1 MHIVNPKDTHTHKER
16 VIVKSQEKIYNG
28 IPINTKL
35 IQKREKE
42 GNEQRTNRTSKVKK
56 LMVDLMAP

>member
-1 MHIVNPKDTHTHKER
+1 MHIVNLRTLHIKER

-35 IQKREKE
+35 IQKKKK
-42 GNEQRTNRTSKVKK
+42 GNEQRTNRTSKK
-56 LMVDLMAP
+56 